1 MPGDSETRSSRLTE
15 GDGLLTKAEERVK
28 FLKRGFTG
36 KDIEKAYL
44 MANDIRLINRNILFI
59 PEWKDS

>member
-1 MPGDSETRSSRLTE
+1 MFETI
-15 GDGLLTKAEERVK
+15 EERVK
-28 FLKRGFTG
+28 LLKRGFIG

-59 PEWKDS
+59 SKDQDS

>member
-1 MPGDSETRSSRLTE
+1 MLESI
-15 GDGLLTKAEERVK
+15 EERVK

-44 MANDIRLINRNILFI
+44 IANDIRLINRNVLYTNL
-59 PEWKDS
+59 EQL